1 MIERYQTPEMK
12 VLWSEARKYQVW
24 AEVEILAMEAW
35 ESLGQIPVSTAQ
47 RLRDALQQKPIDA
60 AFARQVDE
68 IEAETRHDIV
78 AFTRALIEWIGGDAE
93 SRSADVAR
101 WLHLGLTSTD
111 VVDTAQN
118 VLLAEA
124 LGLVEQELEQTKY
137 ALKTLALKY
146 KHLPAVGR
154 THGVHAEPTSFGLR
168 FLSFYAALLRDTER
182 LKKARESIQV
192 AMISGSVGNYA
203 HVEPAVEQWVAQ
215 KLGFQIEPASTQV
228 VPRDRHAELMGA
240 LAILGANIERI
251 CVELRHLQRTEVLEV
266 QEPFGYKQ
274 TGSSSMPHKK
284 NPVALENLSGLAR
297 LLRSNLQAELENVA
311 LWHERDISHSSV
323 ERVILPDS
331 TTLAHYML
339 RRLKRVLQGLVVYE
353 ENIARNLHLTRGLVY
368 SQRVLGFLIESGMDR
383 STAYEVV
390 QRNALQSWEGGQE
403 FRALLEADPEC
414 TLKGQALAA
423 AFDPSY
429 FLRHIEVI
437 YARFGL

>member
-1 MIERYQTPEMK
+1 MVERYQTPEMRA
-12 VLWSEARKYQVW
+12 LWSEARKYQTW
-24 AEVEILAMEAW
+24 AEVEILVMEAW
-35 ESLGQIPVSTAQ
+35 ESLGQIPPGTAQ
-47 RLRDALQQKPIDA
+47 RLRKALQQKPIDA
-60 AFARQVDE
+60 AFARRVDE

-78 AFTRALIEWIGGDAE
+78 AFTRALTEWTQDAE
-93 SRSADVAR
+93 VAR

-124 LGLVEQELEQTKY
+124 LGLVKQELEQTSE
-137 ALKTLALKY
+137 ALKTLAVRY

-168 FLSFYAALLRDTER
+168 FLSFYAAFLRDTER
-182 LKKARESIQV
+182 LRKACEGIRI

-203 HVEPAVEQWVAQ
+203 HLEPAIEQWVAQ
-215 KLGFQIEPASTQV
+215 KLGFQIEPVSSQV
-228 VPRDRHAELMGA
+228 VPRDRHAELMSA
-240 LAILGANIERI
+240 LAILGADVERVA
-251 CVELRHLQRTEVLEV
+251 VELRHLQRTEVLEA
-266 QEPFGYKQ
+266 QEPFSYKQ

-339 RRLKRVLQGLVVYE
+339 RRLRRVLQGLVVFE
-353 ENIARNLHLTRGLVY
+353 EKVARNLHLTRGLVY
-368 SQRVLGFLIESGMDR
+368 SQRVLGFLIESGLDR
-383 STAYEVV
+383 TTAYEVV
-390 QRNALQSWEGGQE
+390 QKNALKSWEQE
-403 FRALLEADPEC
+403 QDFKELLEADPAC
-414 TLKGQALAA
+414 PLKGERLNQ
-423 AFDPSY
+423 AFDPAY
-429 FLRHIEVI
+429 FLRHVDTI